1 MSDVAPLAATP
12 GRAAVRRLLPRA
24 QRAASIRRAAATA
37 FAAAGYSATSMEDVA
52 SQAGVSK
59 VLVYRHFEGKEQLYR
74 QVLERVASRLS
85 EEFDAGMAAAEDGV
99 AARTHVTVA
108 REDPDA
114 YRLLWQHAER
124 EESFASYAREIR
136 AAVVD
141 VADELVGDQLVPRHD
156 SWALRVL
163 VDLLVD
169 SVLVWLDEGGPD
181 RDDEAVERISRVL
194 GAVADA
200 CSTDAG

>member
-1 MSDVAPLAATP
+1 MPEIAPLAPAHET
-12 GRAAVRRLLPRA
+12 GAVRRLLPRSE
-24 QRAASIRRAAATA
+24 RTASIRRAAATA

-52 SQAGVSK
+52 SQACVSK
-59 VLVYRHFEGKEQLYR
+59 VLVYRHFESKEQLYR
-74 QVLERVASRLS
+74 QVLERVFSRLS
-85 EEFDAGMAAAEDGV
+85 EEFDAGMAANEDGV

-124 EESFASYAREIR
+124 EEPFASYAREIR
-136 AAVVD
+136 AAVVA
-141 VADELVGDQLVPRHD
+141 VADELVGDTLDPPHD
-156 SWALRVL
+156 PWALRVL

-169 SVLVWLDEGGPD
+169 SVLVWLDEGDPAGD
-181 RDDEAVERISRVL
+181 VEAVERISRVL

-200 CSTDAG
+200 CTGQES